1 VRLLID
7 ANLSPRVAATL
18 VEAGHD
24 AVHVSE
30 VGLLSADDTT
40 IAALAST
47 QRRIVVT
54 SDSDFGTILARTGG
68 ASPSVV
74 LLRHLNDTPPERQ
87 AELVQAAL
95 AASSDDLAVGAI
107 VTVSKGRLR
116 VRSLPIG

>member
-1 VRLLID
+1 MRLLID

>member
-1 VRLLID
+1 MRLLID

-47 QRRIVVT
+47 ERRIVVT
-54 SDSDFGTILARTGG
+54 SDSDFGTIARTGG

-87 AELVQAAL
+87 AEIVQAAL
-95 AASSDDLAVGAI
+95 AASSGDLVVGAI